1 MDADQ
6 IPIGMKLFP
15 VNESEKPVIRKVI
28 DDLKHRNFVTGR
40 TIRIADKR
48 LDCAENIAHAL
59 REEDGYIFSKSVK
72 QLPETE
78 KTWVLLENDYKDI
91 PDKNGKVKYRIKE
104 CVDDFPYTI
113 TDPSA
118 GRKTTVKLR
127 EKRVVSFNP
136 KLAQKQIF
144 EINREV
150 EKSKLLK
157 ASQAKKSEYGD
168 CAKYVTFSSTDQN
181 GNETDGKVKVTINQK
196 LIDKSIELAGYNML
210 VTSEISMNK
219 EAIYEAFLP
228 YAHPMILRSYKSITD
243 AK

>member
-1 MDADQ
+1 
-6 IPIGMKLFP
+6 MKLFP
-15 VNESEKPVIRKVI
+15 GNESEKPVIRKAI
-28 DDLKHRNFVTGR
+28 DDLKHRNSVTGR
-40 TIRIADKR
+40 TIRIADKG
-48 LDCAENIAHAL
+48 LYCAENIPHAL
-59 REEDGYIFSKSVK
+59 REGDGYIFSKSVK

-113 TDPSA
+113 TDPST

-150 EKSKLLK
+150 EKAKLLK
-157 ASQAKKSEYGD
+157 ASQAKNQSM
-168 CAKYVTFSSTDQN
+168 
-181 GNETDGKVKVTINQK
+181 ETTP
-196 LIDKSIELAGYNML
+196 NML
-210 VTSEISMNK
+210 LFPLLTKTEMRK
-219 EAIYEAFLP
+219 TE
-228 YAHPMILRSYKSITD
+228 R
-243 AK
+243 

>member
-15 VNESEKPVIRKVI
+15 GNESEKPVIRKVI
-28 DDLKHRNFVTGR
+28 DDLKHRNSVTGR
-40 TIRIADKR
+40 TIRIADKG

-59 REEDGYIFSKSVK
+59 REGDGYIFSKSVK

-113 TDPSA
+113 TDPST

-144 EINREV
+144 EINMEV
-150 EKSKLLK
+150 EKAKLLK
-157 ASQAKKSEYGD
+157 AS
-168 CAKYVTFSSTDQN
+168 
-181 GNETDGKVKVTINQK
+181 
-196 LIDKSIELAGYNML
+196 
-210 VTSEISMNK
+210 
-219 EAIYEAFLP
+219 
-228 YAHPMILRSYKSITD
+228 
-243 AK
+243 